1 MTKYYF
7 IIFLTLVLCA
17 CNNPKQAD
25 AVTAY
30 DVVTIEQNYAAH
42 WLTREVVLLKSA
54 SPKAYLVSSSEAKL
68 DKGAAADTQ
77 IPLKPIDQPV
87 WVKERYPHLIDYY
100 AFSLNLTDQQIR
112 PLLKNQL
119 AVLQYDKINQASA
132 LSYIQKY
139 GVIDTLYTESDDDAN
154 EYQSFGA
161 IVGENGTAFSLWAPT
176 AIAVELLLYTQ
187 DKADLTPSPLA
198 MMENELTG
206 IWTLT
211 TDIAPI
217 GTFYRYQVTVFHPRT
232 QKIETIQVTDPY
244 SLSLSTNSL
253 HSQVVD
259 LDNPQT
265 KPESWDEHSIPR
277 LTAPENNVLYEVHI
291 RDFSA
296 DDKRLSNPAYA
307 GKYKAFSDT
316 NSFAMQHLHALGK
329 AGVNTVHLLPAFDI
343 GTVDE
348 DPTKVVF
355 LEDKLQKVCTLDSEL
370 DLCNQGIDKQRSL
383 KDILQTADTSTS
395 EVQRIIERLRTND
408 PYNWGYDP
416 FHYTVP
422 EGSYAQQPDGMARIV
437 EFREMVQSLHTKGF
451 RVVMDV
457 VYNHTYASG
466 LSDKSVL
473 DKIVP
478 NYYHRLDIASGDIEQ
493 STCCDNTAT
502 ERSMMEKLMVDSLVV
517 WARDYKIDG
526 FRFDLMGH
534 QPKSAM
540 LNARAKVREIDADTY
555 FYGEGWNFGEVANN
569 AQFIQANQSE
579 MAGTEIGTF
588 TDRLRDAV
596 RGGSSFASKQE
607 IRAGQGIGNGLI
619 TIPNE
624 MQTEDNASNYWQEY
638 YLSMDQI
645 RVGLAGNLAEFPLIN
660 GEGVMVKGKDIDY
673 GGGPTGYA
681 LDPADT
687 INYVSKHDNQTL
699 WDNNQYRIA
708 HHVKAADR
716 ARMQILSLSYPVF
729 AQGIPFLHM
738 GSELLRSKSFLRDSY
753 DYADWF
759 NKVDFS
765 MQSNNYNVGLPPWV
779 KDGDNWETIKQII
792 KNNEGRDL
800 VSPELIERSSAMF
813 LDLLSI
819 RSTSPLFR
827 LTNAKDIIERVSFI
841 NTGPDQKIGLIAM
854 QLSDIG
860 FEEVL
865 DPLFNSL
872 LVIFN
877 NSDKPQ
883 TLVID
888 TGLNYS
894 LHPIQQ
900 NGVDSVAKKVKI
912 GDNTVTVPPLT
923 TVVLVN

>member
-1 MTKYYF
+1 MTKLCF
-7 IIFLTLVLCA
+7 IIFLTSVLSA
-17 CNNPKQAD
+17 CYNPKQPD
-25 AVTAY
+25 AVSAY
-30 DVVTIEQNYAAH
+30 DVATINQNYAAH
-42 WLTREVVLLKSA
+42 WLTKDVILLESA

-68 DKGAAADTQ
+68 DDGTAADMQ
-77 IPLKPIDQPV
+77 IPLKAIDQPA
-87 WVKERYPHLIDYY
+87 WVKEQYPHLTEYF
-100 AFSLNLTDQQIR
+100 AFGVNLTDQQIR

-119 AVLQYDKINQASA
+119 AVLQYDNMNQASE

-139 GVIDTLYTESDDDAN
+139 GVLDRLYTASENDAN
-154 EYQSFGA
+154 EYQRFGA
-161 IVGENGTAFSLWAPT
+161 IRDELSTTFSLWAPT
-176 AIAVELLLYTQ
+176 ASKVELVLFEQ
-187 DKADLTPSPLA
+187 DKTQVQQSPIA
-198 MMENELTG
+198 MIENPLTG
-206 IWTLT
+206 IWTATSEL
-211 TDIAPI
+211 API
-217 GTFYRYQVTVFHPRT
+217 GTFYRYKITVFHPKT
-232 QKIETIQVTDPY
+232 QAIETLQVTDPY

-259 LDNPQT
+259 LQAPIT
-265 KPESWDEHSIPR
+265 KPENWDEHQIPGIQ
-277 LTAPENNVLYEVHI
+277 APEDNVLYEVHV

-296 DDKRLSNPAYA
+296 DDKGLSDSSYA
-307 GKYKAFSDT
+307 GKYKAFSET
-316 NSFAMQHLHALGK
+316 NSFAMQHLEALGK
-329 AGVNTVHLLPAFDI
+329 AGVNTVHLLPVFDI

-348 DPTKVVF
+348 NPANVVF
-355 LEDKLQKVCTLDSEL
+355 LEDKLEKVCEIDPEL
-370 DLCNQGIDKQRSL
+370 DLCNQGIPKQRIL
-383 KDILQTADTSTS
+383 KEILQSADAATS
-395 EVQRIIERLRTND
+395 EVQQIIERLRTND

-416 FHYTVP
+416 YHYTVP
-422 EGSYAQQPDGMARIV
+422 EGSYALHPDGLLRIV
-437 EFREMVQSLHTKGF
+437 EFREMVKNLHNKGF

-466 LSDKSVL
+466 LADKSVL

-478 NYYHRLDIASGDIEQ
+478 NYYHRLDITSGEIEQ

-502 ERSMMEKLMVDSLVV
+502 ERAMMEKLMVDSLVV

-540 LNARAKVREIDADTY
+540 LNARDKVREIDPDTY

-569 AQFIQANQSE
+569 AQFVQANQSE

-596 RGGSSFASKQE
+596 RGGSSFASKQD

-624 MQTEDNASNYWQEY
+624 LQTAENSDNYWQEY

-645 RVGLAGNLAEFPLIN
+645 RVGLAGNLAEFPLVN
-660 GEGVMVKGKDIDY
+660 GQGVLVKGKDIDY

-708 HHVKAADR
+708 HHVSAVDR
-716 ARMQILSLSYPVF
+716 ARMQILSLSYPIF

-753 DYADWF
+753 DYSDWF

-765 MQSNNYNVGLPPWV
+765 KQTNNYNVGLPPRV
-779 KDGDNWETIKQII
+779 KDGDNWGTITQIL
-792 KNNEGRDL
+792 KNNEGRDQ
-800 VSPELIERSSAMF
+800 VSPELIEQTSAMF
-813 LDLLSI
+813 LDLLAI

-841 NTGPDQKIGLIAM
+841 NTGPEQKIGLIAM
-854 QLSDIG
+854 QLNDIG
-860 FEEVL
+860 FEQVL

-872 LVIFN
+872 VVVFN

-883 TLVID
+883 NLSID
-888 TGLNYS
+888 NGLTYM

-900 NGVDSVAKKVKI
+900 NGADSVAKTVKI
-912 GDNTVTVPPLT
+912 GDNTITVPPLT
-923 TVVLVN
+923 TIVLVN

>member
-77 IPLKPIDQPV
+77 IPLKPID
-87 WVKERYPHLIDYY
+87 LIDYY

>member
-7 IIFLTLVLCA
+7 IMSLTLVLSA
-17 CNNPKQAD
+17 CNNPKQPD

-30 DVVTIEQNYAAH
+30 DVATISQNYAAH
-42 WLTREVVLLKSA
+42 WLTKDVILLKSA
-54 SPKAYLVSSSEAKL
+54 SPKAYLVSSSGAKL
-68 DKGAAADTQ
+68 DEGTAADMQ
-77 IPLKPIDQPV
+77 IPLKAIDQPV
-87 WVKERYPHLIDYY
+87 WVKEQYPHLTKYF

-119 AVLQYDKINQASA
+119 AVLQYDKVNQASE

-139 GVIDTLYTESDDDAN
+139 GVLDRLYTASDDDAD
-154 EYQSFGA
+154 EYTNYGA
-161 IVGENGTAFSLWAPT
+161 VVKENGTTFSLWAPT
-176 AIAVELLLYTQ
+176 ASKVELVLFQQ
-187 DKADLTPSPLA
+187 DKAESQQAPSA
-198 MMENELTG
+198 MIEDEITG

-211 TDIAPI
+211 TDTAPI
-217 GTFYRYQVTVFHPRT
+217 GTFYRYQITVFHPKT
-232 QKIETIQVTDPY
+232 QEIETIQVTDPY

-259 LDNPQT
+259 LNDPIT
-265 KPESWDEHSIPR
+265 KPENWDEHLSPA
-277 LTAPENNVLYEVHI
+277 LAAPENNVLYEVHI

-296 DDKRLSNPAYA
+296 DDKGLSDPAHA
-307 GKYKAFSDT
+307 GKYSAFGETS
-316 NSFAMQHLHALGK
+316 SFAMQHLDALGK

-348 DPTKVVF
+348 DPNNVVF
-355 LEDKLQKVCTLDSEL
+355 LEDKLEKVCAIDPEL
-370 DLCNQGIDKQRSL
+370 YLCNQGIAKQRTL
-383 KDILQTADTSTS
+383 QDILQSADTATS
-395 EVQRIIERLRTND
+395 EVQRIIERLRTKD

-422 EGSYAQQPDGMARIV
+422 EGSYAQQPDGLSRIV
-437 EFREMVQSLHTKGF
+437 EFREMVQSLHAKGF

-466 LSDKSVL
+466 LADKSVL

-478 NYYHRLDIASGDIEQ
+478 NYYHRLNIVTGDIEQ

-502 ERSMMEKLMVDSLVV
+502 ERAMMEKLMVDSLVV

-540 LNARAKVREIDADTY
+540 LNARAKVREIDSDTY

-569 AQFIQANQSE
+569 AQFVQAIQSE

-596 RGGSSFASKQE
+596 RGGSSFASKQD

-624 MQTEDNASNYWQEY
+624 LQTAENSSNYWQEY

-645 RVGLAGNLAEFPLIN
+645 RVGLAGNLAEFPLTN
-660 GEGVMVKGKDIDY
+660 GQGTLVKGKDIDY

-708 HHVKAADR
+708 NHVSASDR
-716 ARMQILSLSYPVF
+716 ARMQILSLSYPIF

-765 MQSNNYNVGLPPWV
+765 KQSNNYNVGLPPRV
-779 KDGDNWETIKQII
+779 KDGDNWETIKQLL
-792 KNNEGRDL
+792 NSNEGRDQ
-800 VSPELIERSSAMF
+800 VTPKLIEQSSAMF
-813 LDLLSI
+813 LDLLTI

-827 LTNAKDIIERVSFI
+827 LTNAEDIIERVSFI
-841 NTGPDQKIGLIAM
+841 NTGPEQKIGLIAM

-860 FEEVL
+860 FEEVI

-872 LVIFN
+872 LVVFN
-877 NSDKPQ
+877 NSDKQQ
-883 TLVID
+883 TLTID
-888 TGLNYS
+888 NGLTYT

-900 NGVDSVAKKVKI
+900 TGSDSIAKTVKI
-912 GDNTVTVPPLT
+912 VGNTITVPPLT

>member
-900 NGVDSVAKKVKI
+900 NGVDSVAKTVKI

>member
-1 MTKYYF
+1 
-7 IIFLTLVLCA
+7 
-17 CNNPKQAD
+17 
-25 AVTAY
+25 
-30 DVVTIEQNYAAH
+30 
-42 WLTREVVLLKSA
+42 
-54 SPKAYLVSSSEAKL
+54 
-68 DKGAAADTQ
+68 
-77 IPLKPIDQPV
+77 
-87 WVKERYPHLIDYY
+87 
-100 AFSLNLTDQQIR
+100 
-112 PLLKNQL
+112 
-119 AVLQYDKINQASA
+119 
-132 LSYIQKY
+132 
-139 GVIDTLYTESDDDAN
+139 
-154 EYQSFGA
+154 
-161 IVGENGTAFSLWAPT
+161 
-176 AIAVELLLYTQ
+176 
-187 DKADLTPSPLA
+187 
-198 MMENELTG
+198 
-206 IWTLT
+206 
-211 TDIAPI
+211 
-217 GTFYRYQVTVFHPRT
+217 
-232 QKIETIQVTDPY
+232 
-244 SLSLSTNSL
+244 
-253 HSQVVD
+253 
-259 LDNPQT
+259 
-265 KPESWDEHSIPR
+265 
-277 LTAPENNVLYEVHI
+277 
-291 RDFSA
+291 
-296 DDKRLSNPAYA
+296 
-307 GKYKAFSDT
+307 
-316 NSFAMQHLHALGK
+316 
-329 AGVNTVHLLPAFDI
+329 
-343 GTVDE
+343 
-348 DPTKVVF
+348 
-355 LEDKLQKVCTLDSEL
+355 
-370 DLCNQGIDKQRSL
+370 
-383 KDILQTADTSTS
+383 
-395 EVQRIIERLRTND
+395 
-408 PYNWGYDP
+408 
-416 FHYTVP
+416 
-422 EGSYAQQPDGMARIV
+422 
-437 EFREMVQSLHTKGF
+437 
-451 RVVMDV
+451 
-457 VYNHTYASG
+457 
-466 LSDKSVL
+466 
-473 DKIVP
+473 
-478 NYYHRLDIASGDIEQ
+478 
-493 STCCDNTAT
+493 
-502 ERSMMEKLMVDSLVV
+502 
-517 WARDYKIDG
+517 
-526 FRFDLMGH
+526 
-534 QPKSAM
+534 
-540 LNARAKVREIDADTY
+540 
-555 FYGEGWNFGEVANN
+555 
-569 AQFIQANQSE
+569 
-579 MAGTEIGTF
+579 
-588 TDRLRDAV
+588 
-596 RGGSSFASKQE
+596 
-607 IRAGQGIGNGLI
+607 
-619 TIPNE
+619 
-624 MQTEDNASNYWQEY
+624 
-638 YLSMDQI
+638 MDQI

>member
-206 IWTLT
+206 IWTIT

-900 NGVDSVAKKVKI
+900 NGVDSVAKTVKI